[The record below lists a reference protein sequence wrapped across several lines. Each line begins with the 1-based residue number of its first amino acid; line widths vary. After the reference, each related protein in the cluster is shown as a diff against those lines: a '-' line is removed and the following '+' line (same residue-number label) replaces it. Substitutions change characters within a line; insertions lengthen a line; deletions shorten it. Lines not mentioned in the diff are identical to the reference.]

1 MWVVRNRG
9 KNQHPCS
16 SKTPKIRDLM
26 PIDVNEPY
34 MLQVYNHFF
43 FPLTLRIVLQ
53 IPCMLTRERSH
64 DIIPA
69 ANFDLFV
76 CYINAYT
83 M

>member
-1 MWVVRNRG
+1 
-9 KNQHPCS
+9 
-16 SKTPKIRDLM
+16 M
-26 PIDVNEPY
+26 PTDVNEPY
-34 MLQVYNHFF
+34 MLQVYSSCFS
-43 FPLTLRIVLQ
+43 LTLRIVLQ

-69 ANFDLFV
+69 ANFELFV